1 MIKTRPYRQ
10 IAGRYA
16 VLVAVLTAFC
26 ASPAGAQHAN
36 QAGLQFGDTHFV
48 LRGSSENRL
57 EFLPA
62 GELDEKNWSEM
73 LTLVYVPAA
82 TATADLVWVKSNILS
97 HYQGS
102 GTIYRS
108 EQIERAEGGDHLIV
122 AQIKRGEI
130 IEVIFTRILMYD
142 EQGLAVVFSHR
153 FYGEEQFDVV
163 DAWFDVNSE
172 GVEATLLGL
181 HEFPLAE
188 QG

>member
-1 MIKTRPYRQ
+1 MGIVISNQQVKDHSVQQ
-10 IAGRYA
+10 I
-16 VLVAVLTAFC
+16 
-26 ASPAGAQHAN
+26 
-36 QAGLQFGDTHFV
+36 
-48 LRGSSENRL
+48 
-57 EFLPA
+57 
-62 GELDEKNWSEM
+62 
-73 LTLVYVPAA
+73 
-82 TATADLVWVKSNILS
+82 
-97 HYQGS
+97 
-102 GTIYRS
+102 
-108 EQIERAEGGDHLIV
+108 

-188 QG
+188 QA